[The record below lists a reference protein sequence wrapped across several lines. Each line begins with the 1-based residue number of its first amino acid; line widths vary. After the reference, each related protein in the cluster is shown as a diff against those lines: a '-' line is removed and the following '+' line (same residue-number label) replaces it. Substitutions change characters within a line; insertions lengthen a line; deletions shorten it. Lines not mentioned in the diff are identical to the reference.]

1 MRMVLDLSDLDRSTW
16 VNLTGNS
23 GHAYNRNYV
32 DQLDSWQ
39 SGRTFGWPF
48 SEKAVTAAAIDHL
61 VLRPS
66 S

>member
-1 MRMVLDLSDLDRSTW
+1 